1 MKASITKNK
10 ILSITFATSSILL
23 LLLFWIIL
31 TNIYNNSLI
40 FPSIGQ
46 IFTSMKE
53 ILSSISSLK
62 AIGMTILRSI
72 IAVAICLV
80 ICLLIAMV
88 GYYSKTLY
96 VAYPLS
102 VNFFKPLIRIMR
114 SVPLA
119 ILSIFIF
126 ILIGSKK
133 GPYVITILMTLPV
146 VFEGLILGVN
156 EIPEGIT
163 DELKMLNV
171 KTSQKIIDI
180 YIPMMKP
187 YIIMSIVQALG
198 MSFKVLIMGEYICQ
212 TKNSIGKELY
222 NIKIDLDMASL
233 LAYGILIVIIVFVLE
248 IVVNK
253 LKEKLN

>member
-80 ICLLIAMV
+80 ICLLIT
-88 GYYSKTLY
+88 SLY

-180 YIPMMKP
+180 PMMKP

>member
-80 ICLLIAMV
+80 IT
-88 GYYSKTLY
+88 SLY

>member
-80 ICLLIAMV
+80 ICLLIT
-88 GYYSKTLY
+88 SLY

-156 EIPEGIT
+156 EIP

>member
-80 ICLLIAMV
+80 ICLLIT
-88 GYYSKTLY
+88 SLY

-119 ILSIFIF
+119 
-126 ILIGSKK
+126 
-133 GPYVITILMTLPV
+133 
-146 VFEGLILGVN
+146 ILGVN

>member
-80 ICLLIAMV
+80 ICLLIT
-88 GYYSKTLY
+88 SLY

-171 KTSQKIIDI
+171 KIIDI

>member
-46 IFTSMKE
+46 IFASMKE
-53 ILSSISSLK
+53 ILLSTSSLK

-80 ICLLIAMV
+80 ICLLIT
-88 GYYSKTLY
+88 SLY

-171 KTSQKIIDI
+171 KTSQKLLI
-180 YIPMMKP
+180 YI
-187 YIIMSIVQALG
+187 YQ
-198 MSFKVLIMGEYICQ
+198 
-212 TKNSIGKELY
+212 
-222 NIKIDLDMASL
+222 
-233 LAYGILIVIIVFVLE
+233 
-248 IVVNK
+248 
-253 LKEKLN
+253 

>member
-62 AIGMTILRSI
+62 SIGMTILRSI

-80 ICLLIAMV
+80 ICLLIT
-88 GYYSKTLY
+88 SLY

>member
-72 IAVAICLV
+72 I
-80 ICLLIAMV
+80 CLLIT
-88 GYYSKTLY
+88 SLY